1 MYKVE
6 KYTQTPSNV
15 LKRVNLRVSQT
26 RFKHKL
32 MFGTVMEKKNGT
44 YQDPCAGDSGG
55 PLMYQVPGSGRWVI
69 IGTVYGAGFDCRS
82 GEVKPFEGH
91 EEGIWNKVSAHTDW
105 IL

>member
-1 MYKVE
+1 MIQVHRYKVE

-55 PLMYQVPGSGRWVI
+55 PLMYHHPGSGRWVI
-69 IGTVYGAGFDCRS
+69 IGNSWISKNTVRDGGSTASIRGFS
-82 GEVKPFEGH
+82 K
-91 EEGIWNKVSAHTDW
+91 
-105 IL
+105 

>member
-1 MYKVE
+1 MKVVILKPKKDDCKMIQVHRYKVE

-69 IGTVYGAGFDCRS
+69 IGKLEF
-82 GEVKPFEGH
+82 K
-91 EEGIWNKVSAHTDW
+91 
-105 IL
+105 